1 MKEAKPDMKIENW
14 AKEFLGKS
22 RLAHL
27 ATSSKHGKPH
37 VVPVCY
43 VYDGVSIYSSID
55 EKPKRANPNRL
66 RRVLNIIENPHVSMV
81 VDQYEEDWSKLRYVL
96 VQGLARIAHEGDEH
110 RRAVSL
116 LREKYPQY
124 SAMKL
129 ENRPIIKIEPT
140 RVATWNAGK
149 I

>member
-1 MKEAKPDMKIENW
+1 MKIENW

-43 VYDGVSIYSSID
+43 VYDGVSIYSPID
-55 EKPKRANPNRL
+55 EKPKRTNPKQL
-66 RRVLNIIENPHVSMV
+66 RRVLNISENPYVSMV

-96 VQGLARIAHEGDEH
+96 VQGSARIVHEGDEY

-124 SAMKL
+124 GAMQL
-129 ENRPIIKIEPT
+129 EDRPVIKIEPVKVAAWST
-140 RVATWNAGK
+140 RS

>member
-1 MKEAKPDMKIENW
+1 MKTENW

-37 VVPVCY
+37 VVPICY
-43 VYDGVSIYSSID
+43 VYNGVSIYSSID

-81 VDQYEEDWSKLRYVL
+81 VDHYGEDWSKLRYVM
-96 VQGLARIAHEGDEH
+96 VQGSARILHEGDEH

-129 ENRPIIKIEPT
+129 EDRPIIKIEPT
-140 RVATWNAGK
+140 RVAAWSASN

>member
-1 MKEAKPDMKIENW
+1 MKTENW
-14 AKEFLGKS
+14 ANEFLGKS

-66 RRVLNIIENPHVSMV
+66 RRVLNIIENPHVSMI
-81 VDQYEEDWSKLRYVL
+81 VDEYREDWSKLRYVI
-96 VQGLARIAHEGDEH
+96 VRGFAEIIREGEEH
-110 RRAVSL
+110 KRAVSL
-116 LREKYPQY
+116 LREKYRQY
-124 SAMKL
+124 RTMKL
-129 ENRPIIKIEPT
+129 EGRPMIKIKPASVIAW
-140 RVATWNAGK
+140 RPNGM
-149 I
+149 

>member
-1 MKEAKPDMKIENW
+1 MKTENW
-14 AKEFLGKS
+14 ANEFLRKS

-55 EKPKRANPNRL
+55 EKPKRADPKRL
-66 RRVLNIIENPHVSMV
+66 RRVLNIIENPHVSMI
-81 VDQYEEDWSKLRYVL
+81 VDQYAEDWNKLRYVM
-96 VQGLARIAHEGDEH
+96 VQGSARIVHEGDEH

-124 SAMKL
+124 NAMKL
-129 ENRPIIKIEPT
+129 EDRPIIKIEPV
-140 RVATWNAGK
+140 RVAVWNASS

>member
-1 MKEAKPDMKIENW
+1 M
-14 AKEFLGKS
+14 
-22 RLAHL
+22 AHL

-66 RRVLNIIENPHVSMV
+66 RRVLNIIENPRVSLI
-81 VDQYEEDWSKLRYVL
+81 VDQYAEDWNKLRYVM
-96 VQGLARIAHEGDEH
+96 VQGSARIVHEGDEH

-129 ENRPIIKIEPT
+129 EDRPIIKIEPV
-140 RVATWNAGK
+140 RVAAWSASS

>member
-1 MKEAKPDMKIENW
+1 MKIENW
-14 AKEFLGKS
+14 AKKFLGKS

-43 VYDGVSIYSSID
+43 VYDGVSIYTSID
-55 EKPKRANPNRL
+55 EKPKRTTPKQL
-66 RRVLNIIENPHVSMV
+66 RRILNIVENPHVSMI

-96 VQGLARIAHEGDEH
+96 VQGSARIVQVGDEH

-124 SAMKL
+124 CAMKL
-129 ENRPIIKIEPT
+129 EDRPIIKIEPV
-140 RVATWNAGK
+140 RVVAWNAGH